1 VKFGLMYEIQIREPH
16 YEGIEHERYKQVMAQ
31 AELADQVGFDH
42 FWTVEHHFLREFSHC
57 PAPEVLYGAI
67 SQRTK
72 QIRIGSFSHE
82 GRFYRIPPRSVIP
95 KPVQKPHPPLW
106 VACSQPDSFRQAGE
120 MGLGALCFSLGGYE
134 QMAERAGIY
143 REGIKHAK
151 PVGKFVND
159 QIAALCMIHCA
170 ENDEAARQAAAPEAM
185 WFIGK
190 AESLYAPWQG
200 RKIPESYKFAVG
212 AVQQEGAFAM
222 GTPETIIK
230 VLKKYQEAGVN
241 QVLCF
246 MQMGNLAHGRIMDSI
261 DLFGRQ
267 VIPYFK

>member
-1 VKFGLMYEIQIREPH
+1 
-16 YEGIEHERYKQVMAQ
+16 
-31 AELADQVGFDH
+31 
-42 FWTVEHHFLREFSHC
+42 
-57 PAPEVLYGAI
+57 
-67 SQRTK
+67 
-72 QIRIGSFSHE
+72 
-82 GRFYRIPPRSVIP
+82 
-95 KPVQKPHPPLW
+95 
-106 VACSQPDSFRQAGE
+106 

-200 RKIPESYKFAVG
+200 RKIPEAYKFAVG
-212 AVQQEGAFAM
+212 AVQQERVGRTFSEFVDSGAFAM